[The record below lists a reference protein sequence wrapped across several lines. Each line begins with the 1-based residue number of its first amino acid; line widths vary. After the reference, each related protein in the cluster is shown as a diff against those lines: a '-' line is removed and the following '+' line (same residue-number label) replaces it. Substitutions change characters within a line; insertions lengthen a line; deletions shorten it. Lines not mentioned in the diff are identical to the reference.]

1 VSDVLDECADV
12 EVVGTASNGRIALRQ
27 IQSLDP
33 DVVTLDVEMPI
44 MDGLATLAELRKTWP
59 DLPVI
64 MFSTLTER
72 GASATL
78 DALALGANDYVTKPT
93 ASRDRAAALD
103 QVRGALVPLVRLWG
117 RRRALATTSGRRTPA
132 PARVLAAPPVALQ
145 VRAPRG
151 PFRTPQ
157 AIVLGVSTGGPVAL
171 AKLVT
176 SLPASLSIPV
186 VIVQHMPPVFTAL
199 LAQRLDA
206 QSAISVVEA
215 EEDMPV
221 LPGRVHIAP
230 GGRHLMV
237 ESRGNGLRFHLD
249 DGPQENSCRPAV
261 DVLFRSAAKHWGAS
275 ALAVILTGMG
285 SDGLEGVRI
294 LRNEG
299 ARVIAQDEQ
308 SSVVWGMPGSVV
320 REGLA
325 DEVLPLDDIAGAIV
339 ASVPMAGALAGRAA
353 K

>member
-1 VSDVLDECADV
+1 
-12 EVVGTASNGRIALRQ
+12 LRQ
-27 IQSLDP
+27 IASLQP

-44 MDGLATLAELRKTWP
+44 MDGLATLAELRKSWP

-103 QVRGALVPLVRLWG
+103 QVRSALVPLVRLWG
-117 RRRALATTSGRRTPA
+117 RRRALAAATGRRAAMPA
-132 PARVLAAPPVALQ
+132 AVASTPPVVLQ

-157 AIVLGVSTGGPVAL
+157 AVVIGVSTGGPVAL

-176 SLPASLSIPV
+176 SLPSSLPIPI

-206 QSAISVVEA
+206 QSVISVVEA
-215 EEDMPV
+215 EDGMPV

-230 GGRHLMV
+230 GGRHLKV
-237 ESRGNGLRFHLD
+237 DSRGNGLRFQLD
-249 DGPQENSCRPAV
+249 DGPMENSCRPAV

-285 SDGLEGVRI
+285 SDGLEGVRV

-308 SSVVWGMPGSVV
+308 SSVVWGMPGSIV

-325 DEVLPLDDIAGAIV
+325 DEVLPLDDIAGAIA

-353 K
+353 R

>member
-1 VSDVLDECADV
+1 
-12 EVVGTASNGRIALRQ
+12 VGTASNGRIALRQ
-27 IQSLDP
+27 IASLQP
-33 DVVTLDVEMPI
+33 DVVTLDVEMPVL
-44 MDGLATLAELRKTWP
+44 DGLATLAELRQTWP

-117 RRRALATTSGRRTPA
+117 RRRALAAATGRRA
-132 PARVLAAPPVALQ
+132 PAATAAAVAPPVELK
-145 VRAPRG
+145 VRTPRG

-157 AIVLGVSTGGPVAL
+157 AVVIGVSTGGPMAL
-171 AKLVT
+171 AKLIT
-176 SLPASLSIPV
+176 ALPASLPVPV

-199 LAQRLDA
+199 LAQRLDS
-206 QSAISVVEA
+206 QSSIPVVEA
-215 EEDMPV
+215 ADGMLV
-221 LPGRVHIAP
+221 QPGRVHIAP
-230 GGRHLMV
+230 GGQHLKV
-237 ESRGNGLRFHLD
+237 ESRGSGLRFRLD
-249 DGPQENSCRPAV
+249 DGPMENSCRPAV
-261 DVLFRSAAKHWGAS
+261 DVTFRSAAQHWGGS

-285 SDGLEGVRI
+285 SDGLEGARI

-325 DEVLPLDDIAGAIV
+325 DEVLPLDEIAAAIV
-339 ASVPMAGALAGRAA
+339 AAVPMAGALAGRAA
-353 K
+353 Q